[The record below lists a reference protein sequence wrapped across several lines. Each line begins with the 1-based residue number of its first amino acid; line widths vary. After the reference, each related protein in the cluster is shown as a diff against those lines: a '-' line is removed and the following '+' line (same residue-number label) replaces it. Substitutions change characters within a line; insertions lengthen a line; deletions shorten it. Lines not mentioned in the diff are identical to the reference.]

1 MHNCCTFPGHSG
13 PTCMFFFG
21 EQGGGGGGGGGSLL
35 CTLRAFNTSPVN

>member
-13 PTCMFFFG
+13 PTCIFFL
-21 EQGGGGGGGGGSLL
+21 GGGGGGGGSLL